1 MFSNRKPES
10 LPTMKSADGYLIL
23 EEKQTC
29 FTMQSDLPS
38 YRYIRLCISVNNNF
52 KGMYYC
58 VLEKTVILFGLELN
72 NLPPEYVIPLEKYE
86 ISEEMGT
93 IITINNINSEL
104 EIAMQFELESECQS
118 WLKSILNAQASIYSY
133 IPIRLQVKGDN
144 SPPEN
149 VPHSPPIVIE
159 PPELPPKLSDLKKTN
174 LKPGISKSRSY
185 PNSRIEYKIE
195 HSVYSKESNH
205 ENIPDEYIAMSSVAS
220 FPNDSS
226 FGMQNSLKP
235 IARER
240 PLPPPPLNRPHSFFN
255 QQSDVN
261 EYVVNTLEESNS
273 ENTEFI
279 ETESLKLKQ
288 FGQRVHNIVQ
298 PPKMKRPGRVPNV
311 VPKSPMSS
319 VQENKNKTK

>member
-72 NLPPEYVIPLEKYE
+72 NLPPEYVIPLENYE

-133 IPIRLQVKGDN
+133 IPIRLQEKGDN

-159 PPELPPKLSDLKKTN
+159 PPELPPKLSDLKKTYS
-174 LKPGISKSRSY
+174 KTCGISKSRSCS
-185 PNSRIEYKIE
+185 NIEDEIE
-195 HSVYSKESNH
+195 HFVYSK
-205 ENIPDEYIAMSSVAS
+205 
-220 FPNDSS
+220 
-226 FGMQNSLKP
+226 
-235 IARER
+235 ER
-240 PLPPPPLNRPHSFFN
+240 PLPPPPLNRPHFK
-255 QQSDVN
+255 QQIDVN

-273 ENTEFI
+273 ENTDFI
-279 ETESLKLKQ
+279 ETDSLKLKQ